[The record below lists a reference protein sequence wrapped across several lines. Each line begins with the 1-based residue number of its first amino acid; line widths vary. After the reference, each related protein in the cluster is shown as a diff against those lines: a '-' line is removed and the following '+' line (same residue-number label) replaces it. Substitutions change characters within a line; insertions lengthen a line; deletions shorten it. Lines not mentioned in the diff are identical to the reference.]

1 MRLGATIDD
10 YLNTD
15 DPDALVAECRKK
27 GYRAA
32 AMPLEVLDQ
41 PATVRDIASALDRAD
56 ILLAEMAAWVNPFR
70 PLGVIPGHGILDYAT
85 FLRRAEGLGPDL
97 PLILEH
103 LQTETN
109 FDEAAA
115 HIKRVCTAAGVS
127 L

>member
-1 MRLGATIDD
+1 MLWLPSVVRRATERR
-10 YLNTD
+10 
-15 DPDALVAECRKK
+15 PCRWKFWTK
-27 GYRAA
+27 
-32 AMPLEVLDQ
+32 